1 MILPLCLQRCWASS
15 GSGSAC
21 TPRWWPWST
30 SSSGSRWILASDW
43 STHSNT
49 DLWLVHTLEYWSLI
63 GQHNK
68 ILIYDLSTHSNTDL
82 WSTTSQHWS
91 MTGPHIAI
99 LNTDLWLVHKP
110 RYWPLIGWCC
120 SPGPGASPWWPA
132 SCSRSPSTSSSTS
145 AWPISASTLGS
156 STSSQAR
163 TMLQWNTGIFTLY
176 FDFELTC
183 RRC

>member
-1 MILPLCLQRCWASS
+1 MTKFKIYFFSNWKYPFQRGDHREAAAFLRRLSV
-15 GSGSAC
+15 A
-21 TPRWWPWST
+21 TFRQ
-30 SSSGSRWILASDW
+30 
-43 STHSNT
+43 
-49 DLWLVHTLEYWSLI
+49 LVPQVITEYWSLI

-82 WSTTSQHWS
+82 WSTKSQHWS

-110 RYWPLIGWCC
+110 RYWDVIGWCC

-145 AWPISASTLGS
+145 AWPISASTLAS

-163 TMLQWNTGIFTLY
+163 TMVTLNFYIIFCKAITTHLY
-176 FDFELTC
+176 I
-183 RRC
+183 